1 MNRRTS
7 LPLLAGLAALVWAV
21 TPGQAQV
28 VERGNFDVVIGG
40 GGIMHPNHSALVS
53 YSPVLNLQTQL
64 YVTENVGVGVSLDYM
79 RTETDDDI
87 FPYAQFDFGAADSTI
102 LVALKQPVSIFNYM
116 AFGSFGFDMG
126 ERLFPYLMGGIGGY
140 TIYLDPQQNAGP
152 VRESDIAFAI
162 GGAVKFAIAGSSS
175 IEVGLRDI
183 VWTGF
188 NRDLLDP
195 TPDRTCRESGVR
207 QFRGQVCPNERF
219 PFLDPELSDSNWSEA
234 KETVHNIVLTV
245 GFSFVPRL

>member
-1 MNRRTS
+1 
-7 LPLLAGLAALVWAV
+7 
-21 TPGQAQV
+21 
-28 VERGNFDVVIGG
+28 
-40 GGIMHPNHSALVS
+40 
-53 YSPVLNLQTQL
+53 
-64 YVTENVGVGVSLDYM
+64 
-79 RTETDDDI
+79 
-87 FPYAQFDFGAADSTI
+87 
-102 LVALKQPVSIFNYM
+102 
-116 AFGSFGFDMG
+116 
-126 ERLFPYLMGGIGGY
+126 
-140 TIYLDPQQNAGP
+140 
-152 VRESDIAFAI
+152 VRESDIAFAL